1 MILPVSAAHPI
12 EGVWLPVKA
21 EFDGVAAPELVVAR
35 TEFTVSAGAYKVRFA
50 GEIHDH
56 GRYELASTA
65 EEETHLRIILTSTH
79 RETHGRILASIYQLT
94 GNRLRICYGL
104 DGVTP
109 DAFATMLDSRRYL
122 VTYRR
127 SSP

>member
-1 MILPVSAAHPI
+1 MSAKHPI

-21 EFDGVAAPELVVAR
+21 ELDGVSAPELVITR
-35 TEFTVSAGAYKVRFA
+35 TELVVGAGTYKVHFA
-50 GEIHDH
+50 GEIHDR
-56 GRYELASTA
+56 GRYEFVTGAA
-65 EEETHLRIILTSTH
+65 EETHLRLTLTSTH
-79 RETHGRILASIYQLT
+79 RENKGRVLASIYQLV

-109 DAFATMLDSRRYL
+109 AAFSTGVDSRRYL

-127 SSP
+127 KE

>member
-1 MILPVSAAHPI
+1 MSAAHPI

-21 EFDGVAAPELVVAR
+21 ELDGVAAPELVITR
-35 TEFTVSAGAYKVRFA
+35 TEFMISAGTYKVRFA
-50 GEIHDH
+50 GQIHDH

-65 EEETHLRIILTSTH
+65 KEETLPRIVLTSTH
-79 RETHGRILASIYQLT
+79 RDTGGRILASIYQLA

-104 DGVTP
+104 DGITP
-109 DAFATMLDSRRYL
+109 TAFATAIDSRRYL

-127 SSP
+127 QD

>member
-1 MILPVSAAHPI
+1 MAAPHPI

-21 EFDGVAAPELVVAR
+21 ELDGVAAPDMVINR
-35 TEFTVSAGAYKVRFA
+35 TELTFRNGSYKVVFA
-50 GEIHDH
+50 GEIHDR
-56 GRYELASTA
+56 GRYEFVALAEAEST
-65 EEETHLRIILTSTH
+65 LRLTLTSTH
-79 RETHGRILASIYQLT
+79 LENKGRVLASIYQLA

-109 DAFATMLDSRRYL
+109 QAFATALDSQRYL

-127 SSP
+127 RA

>member
-1 MILPVSAAHPI
+1 MSDSHPI

-21 EFDGVAAPELVVAR
+21 ELDGTAAPELVVSR
-35 TEFTVSAGAYKVRFA
+35 TEFIVISGTYKVRFA

-56 GRYELASTA
+56 GRYELATTA
-65 EEETHLRIILTSTH
+65 EKETHPRIILTSTH
-79 RETHGRILASIYQLT
+79 RETSGRTLASIYQLV

-109 DAFATMLDSRRYL
+109 DTFATAIDSRRYL

-127 SSP
+127 QS